1 MALRSVRVVEDEI
14 LRKKC
19 RVVENIDNKILTI
32 LDDMLETMYHSD
44 GVGLAGPQI
53 GILKRLVVIDVED
66 GNVYKMINPEIIES
80 SGEQIDVEGCLS
92 VPNVNGKVN
101 RPNYVTAEYT
111 DIEGN
116 RVVVKGEGLLARC
129 ICHELD
135 HLEGILFTDRVEE
148 DVE

>member
-1 MALRSVRVVEDEI
+1 MALRNVRVVEDEI

-32 LDDMLETMYHSD
+32 LDDMVETMYHND

-53 GILKRLVVIDVED
+53 GLLKRLVVMDVDD
-66 GNVYKMINPEIIES
+66 GNVYRMINPEIIES
-80 SGEQIDVEGCLS
+80 SGEQTAVEGCLS
-92 VPNVNGKVN
+92 VPNVNGKVK
-101 RPNYVTAEYT
+101 RPNYVTAKYT
-111 DIEGN
+111 DVEGN
-116 RVVVKGEGLLARC
+116 RVVIKGEGLLARC

-135 HLEGILFTDRVEE
+135 HLEGVLFTDRVEE